1 MTKMKTIWKSIVAWF
16 KKYGDFNPLL
26 KSRIVLYFLFFISLA
41 NLYTFVSTGNTIY
54 AAVFVIMG
62 FLTSFFSKNM
72 VVIMMIAL
80 AVSNVLLYGK
90 QIGNVSEG
98 FDAMSADDDDTTSV
112 DEEKAESS
120 LQKLI
125 GSSSKAIPDSKESV
139 DNTKLSTSIKDVKA
153 KKPQPTEAQVEK
165 TKADLKGLLELE
177 VKLMQGVTEMQ
188 PLLEKA
194 KDTILQLKQN
204 IDA

>member
-1 MTKMKTIWKSIVAWF
+1 
-16 KKYGDFNPLL
+16 
-26 KSRIVLYFLFFISLA
+26 
-41 NLYTFVSTGNTIY
+41 
-54 AAVFVIMG
+54 MG

-139 DNTKLSTSIKDVKA
+139 DNTKLSTSIKDVKT

>member
-1 MTKMKTIWKSIVAWF
+1 MNMLNSAKFT
-16 KKYGDFNPLL
+16 NLL
-26 KSRIVLYFLFFISLA
+26 KSRVVLWLLFVIALA
-41 NLYTFVSTGNTIY
+41 NMY
-54 AAVFVIMG
+54 AYLMSANEEYIAFILLSG
-62 FLTSFFSKNM
+62 FITSFFSKNM

-139 DNTKLSTSIKDVKA
+139 DNTKLSTSIKDVKT